1 MKNILEMDRKEIVM
15 GWKIRCVEAGV
26 SLSSVLEAAG
36 FDASVASHWSNSDK
50 SAPEAEFIAELSN
63 HIPFDVIYN
72 IVGAIEWPAAGRSR
86 VIDTFV
92 RIENAMREAEKKAVA
107 R

>member
-36 FDASVASHWSNSDK
+36 FDASVATHWSNSDK
-50 SAPEAEFIAELSN
+50 SAPEAEFVDELSK
-63 HIPFDVIYN
+63 HLPFDTIYN
-72 IVGAIEWPAAGRSR
+72 IVDGIEWPASGRSR

-92 RIENAMREAEKKAVA
+92 RIENAMREAEKEKVA
-107 R
+107 